1 MYATV
6 CIHAVAGM
14 GAYCTYV
21 CTLQCVDMCIVR
33 SVHMYV
39 CTYIHTYTSRHIFLF
54 FTIFLICV
62 DLSRHCSM
70 ATGAQRN
77 TGQESGA
84 SGSPDYNAGTYVCM
98 GGTYGYMLL
107 YVHTYVSTYVFM
119 CVYIV

>member
-1 MYATV
+1 
-6 CIHAVAGM
+6 
-14 GAYCTYV
+14 
-21 CTLQCVDMCIVR
+21 
-33 SVHMYV
+33 
-39 CTYIHTYTSRHIFLF
+39 
-54 FTIFLICV
+54 
-62 DLSRHCSM
+62 M